1 MENRWGYGQSIVE
14 FWPISLIFNVVVTLL
29 IGVGSAIGLNSWF
42 RHQSLRLWHL
52 LVVTIWVACGVAMLI
67 QFETQHGPIYGYEEE
82 LDERPEVIK
91 RFLYDDEFA
100 LDYMALGIV
109 FLAWVCSY
117 SRCRSYRDCS
127 FNDGNER
134 PSRPRSQVQRE
145 AGRIPDS
152 SAGGLLAAM

>member
-1 MENRWGYGQSIVE
+1 MDNRWGYGQSIVE

-42 RHQSLRLWHL
+42 RHQSLRLSHL

-82 LDERPEVIK
+82 LDERPEIIK

-100 LDYMALGIV
+100 LDYLALGIV
-109 FLAWVCSY
+109 FLALGVFLFSLPLVSGLLIQRWKRTSD
-117 SRCRSYRDCS
+117 SA
-127 FNDGNER
+127 ER
-134 PSRPRSQVQRE
+134 PST
-145 AGRIPDS
+145 AGSGDNR
-152 SAGGLLAAM
+152 